1 MFLEGSSEAFKAVL
15 LAELRGAWAAQCPES
30 PRAHVFHAAEADV
43 DAVLSAWQGGSLFAP
58 RDFVIVLDIEDWARS
73 ERKLR
78 GLAAGL
84 GSGGGES
91 CLVLVESAA
100 DTPRKSLDALRAAC
114 DVRVEATPPGPR
126 ELAAWAARR
135 FAREGLSAGEG
146 VVDALLEACEGECLT
161 FFNELDKLVLLVPRG
176 GTIDADSAMS
186 ELRPALGA
194 GLRDYLGAVARG
206 DPARAARSLTRLL
219 AGGAGEG
226 SLLFALANLV
236 GGALGGW
243 ARQRDLSEAL
253 RRRRS
258 SLGLAEALDAVYRA
272 EAAWKGG
279 RLDVVAALEQ
289 ATRAVAGPDA
299 PARNT
304 RAALAPR

>member
-15 LAELRGAWAAQCPES
+15 LAELRGAWAAGCPES

-58 RDFVIVLDIEDWARS
+58 RDLVIVLDIEDWARS
-73 ERKLR
+73 DKKLR
-78 GLAAGL
+78 ALAGGIAHA
-84 GSGGGES
+84 GGES

-100 DTPRKSLDALRAAC
+100 DTPRKSLDALRVVCAA
-114 DVRVEATPPGPR
+114 RVEATPPGPR

-146 VVDALLEACEGECLT
+146 VVDALLEACEGESLT
-161 FFNELDKLVLLVPRG
+161 FFNELDKLVLLAPRG
-176 GTIDADSAMS
+176 GAIDADTAIA

-194 GLRDYLGAVARG
+194 GLRDYLSAVARG
-206 DPARAARSLTRLL
+206 DPAGAARSLTRLL
-219 AGGAGEG
+219 AGGATEG
-226 SLLFALANLV
+226 ALMFALANLV

-243 ARQRDLSEAL
+243 ARQRDLSDTL

-258 SLGLAEALDAVYRA
+258 GRGLAEALDAVYRA

-279 RLDVVAALEQ
+279 RLDTVAALEQ

-299 PARNT
+299 TLVRSATIASR
-304 RAALAPR
+304 